1 MHTDRQAI
9 KLGDLLFLSG
19 CIPLDPATM
28 EVVSGGIE
36 PQTEQ
41 ALKNLQAVL
50 EAGGSELNK
59 VVKTTVRLP
68 RVSARL
74 NID

>member
-1 MHTDRQAI
+1 
-9 KLGDLLFLSG
+9 
-19 CIPLDPATM
+19 M

-41 ALKNLQAVL
+41 AMKNLQAVL

-59 VVKTTVRLP
+59 VVKTTVRLHHACP
-68 RVSARL
+68 CASHEIDIDWEILYLRVSGVPQIDGRL
-74 NID
+74 CRR